1 MQKSMELYCVYDK
14 VAEEYG
20 PVFEQSNDG
29 CAIRTMRKQ
38 FIKENEIEK
47 DFVLIHLGTHD
58 KKDGKI
64 NSEEPTIL
72 NWIPKSEETL

>member
-29 CAIRTMRKQ
+29 CAIRIMRKQ
-38 FIKENEIEK
+38 FIKDGEIEK
-47 DFVLIHLGTHD
+47 DFVLVHLGTHD
-58 KKDGKI
+58 KISGTIK
-64 NSEEPTIL
+64 SEEPTIL
-72 NWIPKSEETL
+72 NWIPTGETL